1 MTKRTQCMNCGG
13 PRLHEFIDLGDQPN
27 GNSFLYADD
36 LAQEVKF
43 TLAMMVCEDC
53 WQVQISEFPP
63 QEILFS
69 DHAYITGRNAP
80 VVAHFKKLAPHIIDK
95 IGLTEND
102 LVIDVGANDG
112 TFLRAFAS
120 QGMRVLGVDP
130 SDRTGQLAREQGVT
144 VFRQFWNHETGKSLK
159 QLGVKPNAITAT
171 AVFYHVP
178 DLHDFVAGLAE
189 VMGPDT
195 VFVVQGVNCL
205 DLIKHNEFDHF
216 YHEHSCIHAVG
227 PLQRLFAAHGL
238 AIRDVEFSP
247 IHGGSFILYVYRQEN
262 PAPES
267 PSVAAAVKAEEAA
280 GLFKLETYEKFAE
293 RVRTN
298 MAELKALLEKLKAEG
313 KTVWGLGAPV
323 KGSTVLNYADIG
335 PDLVQKVTEV
345 NEFKIGR
352 VTPGTHIPV
361 IDESM
366 VVEHPDYY
374 LVLAWNFLE
383 FLVKK
388 NDAYLQAG
396 GRFITPVPEVRIVGP
411 GGAYERP

>member
-1 MTKRTQCMNCGG
+1 MKRAECMNCGG
-13 PRLHEFIDLGDQPN
+13 VNLREFIDLGDQPN
-27 GNSFLYADD
+27 GNSFLYADEIE
-36 LAQEVKF
+36 QEVKF
-43 TLAMMVCEDC
+43 SLAMMVCLDC

-80 VVAHFKKLAPHIIDK
+80 VVSHFKKLAPHIVEK
-95 IGLTEND
+95 IGLKEND

-112 TFLRAFAS
+112 TFLKAFQS

-130 SDRTGQLAREQGVT
+130 SERTGLLARDQGVT
-144 VFRQFWNHETGKSLK
+144 IFRQFWCHDTGKSLK

-178 DLHDFVAGLAE
+178 DLHDFISGLEE

-205 DLIKHNEFDHF
+205 DLIEKNEFDHF

-227 PLQRLFAAHGL
+227 PLQRLFKEHGL

-247 IHGGSFILYVYRQEN
+247 IHGGSFILYVYREEN
-262 PAPES
+262 PINES
-267 PSVAAAVKAEEAA
+267 PAVAEAIAAEKEA
-280 GLFKLETYEKFAE
+280 GLFEWKTYEDFAG
-293 RVRTN
+293 RVRRN
-298 MAELKALLEKLKAEG
+298 MADLRALLERLKAEG
-313 KTVWGLGAPV
+313 KTVYGLGAPV

-335 PDLVQKVTEV
+335 PDLVQMVTEV

-361 IDESM
+361 IDENGGHA
-366 VVEHPDYY
+366 EPDYY
-374 LVLAWNFLE
+374 LVLCWNFMD
-383 FLVKK
+383 FLLKK
-388 NDAYLQAG
+388 FDGYLKDG
-396 GRFITPVPEVRIVGP
+396 GRFITPVPDVQILGP
-411 GGAYERP
+411 GGVREE

>member
-1 MTKRTQCMNCGG
+1 MNCGSL
-13 PRLHEFIDLGDQPN
+13 RLREFIDLGDQPN
-27 GNSFLYADD
+27 GNSFLYSDQID
-36 LAQEVKF
+36 QEVKF

-63 QEILFS
+63 QELLFS
-69 DHAYITGRNAP
+69 DHPYITGRNAP
-80 VVAHFKKLAPHIIDK
+80 VVSHFKKLAPHIIDK
-95 IGLTEND
+95 IGLKEND

-144 VFRQFWNHETGKSLK
+144 VFRQFWNHETGKALK

-171 AVFYHVP
+171 AVFYHIP

-189 VMGPDT
+189 VMGRDT

-205 DLIKHNEFDHF
+205 DLIEHNEFDHF
-216 YHEHSCIHAVG
+216 YHEHSCIHAVR
-227 PLQRLFAAHGL
+227 PLQRLFGAHGL

-262 PAPES
+262 PTPES
-267 PSVAAAVKAEEAA
+267 PAVAAAVKAEEDA
-280 GLFKLETYEKFAE
+280 GLFKVETYEKFAA

-298 MAELKALLEKLKAEG
+298 MVELKALLEGLKAQG

-323 KGSTVLNYADIG
+323 KGSTVLNYAGIG

-361 IDESM
+361 IAENE
-366 VVEHPDYY
+366 VTEQPDYY

-383 FLVKK
+383 FLLKK
-388 NDAYLQAG
+388 NDAYLQSG
-396 GRFITPVPEVRIVGP
+396 GRFITPVPEVRIIGR
-411 GGAYERP
+411 GGTYERP

>member
-1 MTKRTQCMNCGG
+1 MTKRTECMNCGG
-13 PRLHEFIDLGDQPN
+13 AQLHEFIDLEDQPN
-27 GNSFLYADD
+27 GNSFLYAD
-36 LAQEVKF
+36 EVGEEVTF
-43 TLAMMVCEDC
+43 SLAMMVCQDC

-63 QEILFS
+63 QEILFN

-80 VVAHFKKLAPHIIDK
+80 VVAHFKKLAPHIVEK
-95 IGLTEND
+95 IGLKEND

-130 SDRTGQLAREQGVT
+130 SERTGRLAQEQGVT
-144 VFRQFWNHETGKSLK
+144 VFRQFWNHATGKSLR

-178 DLHDFVAGLAE
+178 DLHDFVAGLTE
-189 VMGPDT
+189 VMGSDT

-205 DLIKHNEFDHF
+205 DLIEHNEFDHF

-227 PLQRLFAAHGL
+227 PLQRLFGAHGL

-262 PAPES
+262 PIEEA
-267 PSVAAAVKAEEAA
+267 PSVKAAVEAEARA
-280 GLFKLETYEKFAE
+280 GLFDLETYKNFAE

-298 MAELKALLEKLKAEG
+298 MCELRTLLEKLSAEG
-313 KTVWGLGAPV
+313 KTVYGLGAPV
-323 KGSTVLNYADIG
+323 KGSTVLNYANIG

-361 IDESM
+361 IDETE
-366 VVEHPDYY
+366 VTAHPDYY
-374 LVLAWNFLE
+374 LVLCWNFMD
-383 FLVKK
+383 FLLKK
-388 NDAYLQAG
+388 FDGYLKSG
-396 GRFITPVPEVRIVGP
+396 GRFISPVPQVRIIRS
-411 GGAYERP
+411 GGEYERP

>member
-1 MTKRTQCMNCGG
+1 MKRTECMNCGG
-13 PRLHEFIDLGDQPN
+13 PKLHEFIDLKDQPN
-27 GNSFLYADD
+27 GNSFLYADEVAD
-36 LAQEVKF
+36 EVKF
-43 TLAMMVCEDC
+43 SLAMMVCEDC

-80 VVAHFKKLAPHIIDK
+80 VVSHFKKLAPHIVEK
-95 IGLTEND
+95 IGLKPND

-130 SDRTGQLAREQGVT
+130 SERTGLLAREQGVT
-144 VFRQFWNHETGKSLK
+144 VMRQFWNHETGKSLK

-178 DLHDFVAGLAE
+178 DLHDFVSGLAE

-205 DLIKHNEFDHF
+205 DLIEHNEFDHF

-227 PLQRLFAAHGL
+227 PLQKLFGAHGL

-247 IHGGSFILYVYRQEN
+247 IHGGSFILYVYREEN
-262 PAPES
+262 PIAES
-267 PSVAAAVKAEEAA
+267 PTVAAAVKAEQAA
-280 GLFKLETYEKFAE
+280 GLFQLKTYEDFAK
-293 RVRTN
+293 RVETN
-298 MAELKALLEKLKAEG
+298 MSELKTLLEKLKAEG

-361 IDESM
+361 IDENG
-366 VVEHPDYY
+366 VTEHPDYY
-374 LVLAWNFLE
+374 LVLAWNFMD

-388 NDAYLQAG
+388 FDDYLQSG
-396 GRFITPVPEVRIVGP
+396 GRFISPVPEVRIIGP
-411 GGAYERP
+411 NGEYTRP

>member
-1 MTKRTQCMNCGG
+1 MNCGG

-27 GNSFLYADD
+27 GNSFLYADELD
-36 LAQEVKF
+36 QEVKF

-63 QEILFS
+63 QEVLFS

-95 IGLTEND
+95 IGLKEND

-205 DLIKHNEFDHF
+205 DLIEHNEFDHF

-227 PLQRLFAAHGL
+227 PLQRLFGAHGL

-262 PAPES
+262 PTPEAPA
-267 PSVAAAVKAEEAA
+267 VQAAIDAEEKA
-280 GLFKLETYEKFAE
+280 GLYRLDTYVDFAE

-298 MAELKALLEKLKAEG
+298 MAELRALLEKLKAEG
-313 KTVWGLGAPV
+313 KSVWGLGAPV
-323 KGSTVLNYADIG
+323 KGSTVLNYAGIG

-361 IDESM
+361 IDESK
-366 VVEHPDYY
+366 VTDHPDYY
-374 LVLAWNFLE
+374 LVLAWNFLD
-383 FLVKK
+383 FLLKK

-396 GRFITPVPEVRIVGP
+396 GRFITPVPEVRIYGP
-411 GGAYERP
+411 GGTWTKP

>member
-1 MTKRTQCMNCGG
+1 MKRTNCMNCGEA
-13 PRLHEFIDLGDQPN
+13 RLHEFIDLGDQPN
-27 GNSFLYADD
+27 GNSFLYANELD
-36 LAQEVKF
+36 QEVSF
-43 TLAMMVCEDC
+43 SLAMMVCDNC
-53 WQVQISEFPP
+53 WQVQISEFPS
-63 QEILFS
+63 QEVLFN

-95 IGLTEND
+95 IGLKEND
-102 LVIDVGANDG
+102 LVIDVGCNDG
-112 TFLRAFAS
+112 TFLKAFAS

-130 SDRTGQLAREQGVT
+130 SERTGLLARDQGVT
-144 VFRQFWNHETGKSLK
+144 VFRQFWCHETGKSLK

-205 DLIKHNEFDHF
+205 DLIEHNEFDHF

-227 PLQRLFAAHGL
+227 PLKRLFAAHGL

-247 IHGGSFILYVYRQEN
+247 IHGGSFILYVYREEN
-262 PAPES
+262 PIAES
-267 PSVAAAVKAEEAA
+267 PAVAAAVAAEEAA
-280 GLFKLETYEKFAE
+280 GLFKLQTYEDFAA
-293 RVRTN
+293 RVRHN
-298 MAELKALLEKLKAEG
+298 MAELRALLEKLKAEG
-313 KTVWGLGAPV
+313 KTVYGLGAPV

-335 PDLVQKVTEV
+335 PDLVQAVTEV

-361 IDESM
+361 IDENG
-366 VVEHPDYY
+366 VDKQPDYY
-374 LVLAWNFLE
+374 LVLAWNFLD
-383 FLVKK
+383 FLLKK
-388 NDAYLQAG
+388 NEAYLQAG
-396 GRFITPVPEVRIVGP
+396 GRFITPVPEVQILGA
-411 GGAYERP
+411 GGVREA